1 MGGYGSGRPRLHGQI
16 EQRLRLDVR
25 MFRQRGWLVP
35 GHTGTLHWSQHGEQ
49 IASIRYQVRNTT
61 VVLSYQ
67 TRDGDDQPLPVEIT
81 VLLESIP
88 CRYGG
93 RRYYWLCPRCARRRE
108 VLMLGWG
115 GRGWAC
121 RRCLQLRYAC
131 QGLRPADRVQ
141 RRASKMFERLGG
153 DYELTVKPKWMRWR
167 TFHRKVA
174 KAQEMDARADM
185 MFAARCMSRFGMIPD
200 ELADFALK
208 L

>member
-1 MGGYGSGRPRLHGQI
+1 
-16 EQRLRLDVR
+16 
-25 MFRQRGWLVP
+25 
-35 GHTGTLHWSQHGEQ
+35 
-49 IASIRYQVRNTT
+49 
-61 VVLSYQ
+61 
-67 TRDGDDQPLPVEIT
+67 
-81 VLLESIP
+81 
-88 CRYGG
+88 
-93 RRYYWLCPRCARRRE
+93 
-108 VLMLGWG
+108 
-115 GRGWAC
+115 
-121 RRCLQLRYAC
+121 
-131 QGLRPADRVQ
+131 VQ